1 MLNKVLLNEWMIYF
15 PSKQREDI
23 RWRYHSINQGSRT
36 YCLRNDEWTT
46 HYEQNNT
53 RGTGKMECWC
63 GGIWRRNLKIM
74 PGMWSLSWGPI
85 IFQQQNTCFKQPL
98 TRNPNY
104 NKIDQSRAV
113 LVETRIGPDTL
124 PLATTSPSRHCWGTL
139 VCPLEHCLETSA
151 MSNGSSLNII
161 RCSVIGSSQGEQ
173 LECYTNCLSTK

>member
-1 MLNKVLLNEWMIYF
+1 MSEQLIM
-15 PSKQREDI
+15 SKTIQEEQG
-23 RWRYHSINQGSRT
+23 RWNAGV
-36 YCLRNDEWTT
+36 D
-46 HYEQNNT
+46 
-53 RGTGKMECWC
+53 
-63 GGIWRRNLKIM
+63 
-74 PGMWSLSWGPI
+74 
-85 IFQQQNTCFKQPL
+85 FKQPL

-161 RCSVIGSSQGEQ
+161 RCSVIGSNQGEQ